1 MICQRFYSFLS
12 WSVTPPP
19 GFQAS
24 CVPRMGDG
32 AAASQ
37 LAGMAQRR
45 GYLNRGFSNL
55 WRGTPEM
62 GCFRFVDSGYVYEDR
77 NVLAAARNNN
87 NPSFL
92 EQCRQVQCLS

>member
-1 MICQRFYSFLS
+1 MPEILFFFVLVCD
-12 WSVTPPP
+12 PPP

>member
-1 MICQRFYSFLS
+1 M
-12 WSVTPPP
+12 
-19 GFQAS
+19 
-24 CVPRMGDG
+24 
-32 AAASQ
+32 
-37 LAGMAQRR
+37 
-45 GYLNRGFSNL
+45 NRGFSLL
-55 WRGTPEM
+55 WPGTPEM